1 MNNKLVTLVERMNE
15 FAELEHDASV
25 SIVGK
30 AKDSVDVEV
39 RLCSHDDRSDEGKF
53 VATIRD
59 VGQFLGHEMVEI
71 LTEPSII
78 ICSRPDCVMACL
90 IEV

>member
-1 MNNKLVTLVERMNE
+1 MNNKLVTLVERMHE

-30 AKDSVDVEV
+30 AEDSIDVEV
-39 RLCSHDDRSDEGKF
+39 RLCDLAERTDGNKF
-53 VATIRD
+53 VVTIRD